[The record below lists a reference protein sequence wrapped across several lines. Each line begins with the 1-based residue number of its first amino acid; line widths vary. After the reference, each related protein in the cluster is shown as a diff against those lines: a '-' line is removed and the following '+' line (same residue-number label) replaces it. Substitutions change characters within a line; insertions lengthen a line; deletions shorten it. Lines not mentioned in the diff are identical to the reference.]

1 MSERRFAGWVS
12 SASMATAFIALVCLS
27 SARVAWAADT
37 AAPQEQTAR
46 QVPQFL
52 RVVADEGRSVA
63 LEIASVDFVPG
74 DDARPAVSLV
84 GVVHIGD
91 QSYYRAVQNLLE
103 GYDVVL
109 YESVKPA
116 GTGGAAG
123 RTEEQ
128 RIDGTR
134 AALGFVGR
142 TIASYHARQGRYPA
156 HLEELRAFAQSVDPR
171 LLQFL
176 DEALADGWGRPLV
189 YERPAEEPATAPEA
203 ASDAAAGEPV
213 YALLSR
219 GADGRPGGEGAAA
232 DLLLDDPAGVQ
243 PLTAFEEDG
252 LQAQLAD
259 ALDLE
264 FQLDALNYGGTNW
277 HCSDMSIDQLQ
288 REMEKRGLDF
298 SLVEDTLAGSSLPA
312 QLVKLLLGVVRMADA
327 FFEGAVS
334 DTIKVLLIE
343 MLGDESVLE
352 IGFSQFDEGFAE
364 VIIDERNQIVIDDL
378 KQLIERET
386 PLESVAILYG
396 AGHMPDMARRLG
408 EQLGYEPN
416 GARWL
421 RAIEVD
427 LTESAVSE
435 TDVKRLRLLVR
446 RMLHQMN
453 RLNKAG
459 SGGTG

>member
-1 MSERRFAGWVS
+1 V
-12 SASMATAFIALVCLS
+12 
-27 SARVAWAADT
+27 
-37 AAPQEQTAR
+37 QE
-46 QVPQFL
+46 
-52 RVVADEGRSVA
+52 
-63 LEIASVDFVPG
+63 
-74 DDARPAVSLV
+74 
-84 GVVHIGD
+84 
-91 QSYYRAVQNLLE
+91 LLQD
-103 GYDVVL
+103 YDVVL

-123 RTEEQ
+123 AAGATEEQ
-128 RIDGTR
+128 RIEGTR

-142 TIASYHARQGRYPA
+142 TIATYHARQGRYPA
-156 HLEELRAFAQSVDPR
+156 DLEELRGFAQSLDPR
-171 LLQFL
+171 LLRFL
-176 DEALADGWGRPLV
+176 DEALTDGWGRPLV
-189 YERPAEEPATAPEA
+189 YECPAEEAATGREAPD
-203 ASDAAAGEPV
+203 DAAAGEAV
-213 YALLSR
+213 YVLLSL

-232 DLLLDDPAGVQ
+232 DLLLDDLAGVE

-252 LQAQLAD
+252 LQAQLAE

-264 FQLDALNYGGTNW
+264 FQLDALDYAGENW
-277 HCSDMSIDQLQ
+277 RCSDMSIDQLQ

-312 QLVKLLLGVVRMADA
+312 QLVRLLLGVIRMADA

-334 DTIKVLLIE
+334 DTIKVVLIE

-364 VIIDERNQIVIDDL
+364 VIIDERDRIVIDDL
-378 KQLIERET
+378 KRLIEREA
-386 PLESVAILYG
+386 PIGSVAILYG
-396 AGHMPDMARRLG
+396 AGHMPDMARRLS
-408 EQLGYEPN
+408 EQLGYEPS

-427 LTESAVSE
+427 LTTSAVSE

-446 RMLHQMN
+446 RMLRQMS

-459 SGGTG
+459 GAGPD